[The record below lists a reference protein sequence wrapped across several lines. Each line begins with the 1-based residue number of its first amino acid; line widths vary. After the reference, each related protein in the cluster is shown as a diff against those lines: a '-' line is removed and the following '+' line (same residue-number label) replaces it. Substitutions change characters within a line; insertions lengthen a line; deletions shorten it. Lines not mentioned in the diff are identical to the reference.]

1 MSSPLFNQM
10 ENALADLREQQER
23 IRQAQERAEQE
34 TTTVSSKDRSISA
47 TVDHRQRLTG
57 LKFSGTRYRTMAPA
71 ELASKIVELVRQAQD
86 EANQKSIAVYSA
98 MAPAGFGSALT
109 EMVNGEFDL
118 DEMFDEA
125 VREADGMAD
134 VADDVEGADRGK

>member
-23 IRQAQERAEQE
+23 IREAQERAEKE

-71 ELASKIVELVRQAQD
+71 ELANKIVELVRQAQD
-86 EANQKSIAVYSA
+86 EASQKSITTYSA

-118 DEMFDEA
+118 DKMFDEA
-125 VREADGMAD
+125 VREADSTSDAAD
-134 VADDVEGADRGK
+134 EGEGTDRGK

>member
-23 IRQAQERAEQE
+23 IREAQERAEEE

-57 LKFSGTRYRTMAPA
+57 LRFSGTRYRTMAPA
-71 ELASKIVELVRQAQD
+71 ELANRIVELVRQAQD
-86 EANQKSIAVYSA
+86 EASQKSIATYSA
-98 MAPAGFGSALT
+98 MAPAGFGAALT

-118 DEMFDEA
+118 DKMFDEA
-125 VREADGMAD
+125 VREADSMSGAAD
-134 VADDVEGADRGK
+134 EGEGTDRGK